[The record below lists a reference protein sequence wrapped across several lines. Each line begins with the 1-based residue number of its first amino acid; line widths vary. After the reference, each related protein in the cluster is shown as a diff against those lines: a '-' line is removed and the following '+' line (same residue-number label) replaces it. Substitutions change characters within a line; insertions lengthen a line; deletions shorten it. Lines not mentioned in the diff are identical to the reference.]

1 MNLVSVTKKLELLF
15 LLSAGKL
22 LLFFIFFLIDR
33 CTWSPRQTSQ
43 LSNKML
49 LITKPCISLEFKIK
63 WPPLFNTKKNV
74 CRMFKHMY
82 DVQTIKDTL
91 NSNCDPLEPS
101 DFWISR
107 LNLPEPQKQ

>member
-1 MNLVSVTKKLELLF
+1 
-15 LLSAGKL
+15 
-22 LLFFIFFLIDR
+22 
-33 CTWSPRQTSQ
+33 
-43 LSNKML
+43 
-49 LITKPCISLEFKIK
+49 
-63 WPPLFNTKKNV
+63 
-74 CRMFKHMY
+74 MFKHMY